1 MEILFPDFWTMLW
14 DYGIYL
20 YKNVSQIKM
29 FRPKVI
35 EAEYLNS
42 VIVTNEKFCKRRGKL
57 YMNYIH
63 SIFLQNSIYLYPEK
77 KKQKNQKKNQNNNL
91 PNKTSPITQDSNLQK
106 DLTTA
111 QPISTTNTST
121 STNTNTNTNSNV
133 NQTQTQATTTPR
145 SRIKKQNRFFLS
157 TFWHSIFGVAHQPN
171 FTKISKLVSSI
182 LQPSQIQRNAQTKTE
197 TETETISQ
205 TTRRSSRR
213 RSTRSKTKNLMEL
226 QSLSNF
232 ETNLNTL
239 NSQKLN
245 FSSHESPR
253 IARTIGVLGFQII
266 KTLQNSTTK
275 RENISTFSGF
285 SRQRV
290 CTVITIYS
298 AINLVKENSKTGV
311 ISWNKKQARSITD
324 FDIYSK
330 RVIKLRELK
339 RRFGIKLFQL
349 AIQFHQKNNR
359 LNQNRNFIDT
369 SEMILDLI
377 FGKLS
382 EIGLNYKQLT
392 SSNIQNE
399 IPEKT
404 NKMQRELEETIKFFQ
419 NQSKIFKLFGKK
431 NNNKNTLNIN
441 QKSPKIK
448 LINTIQ
454 INKNNLIIDQTQ
466 KNNNSNISINGN
478 NSSSSSV
485 SNNNSNN
492 NNNNNNNNNGH
503 DDDEDDDDDDNNNNN
518 NQKNKIMKNNGIKK
532 INENTNL
539 FLNMDKPANNVKTR
553 IKIKKIKAKKNT
565 RKKINHNKTLNPK
578 IKKEMIKKKVN
589 RSPTKVESIYDNF
602 IFKTQHTNNNINI
615 NTSRNINSI
624 NINQK
629 NQINNNINNNNHNHN
644 NTLPNNFNNNLNN
657 QINKNMIL
665 NQNNPKLY
673 LTSPNFNFL
682 PTPILTQTPT
692 QSQTLTPTLASTI
705 YQMPSPLPM
714 PLPQPIKEQKKSI
727 NGSTTPKSSFKTF
740 PLNNTNQVPK
750 SNYLKNEKKYPNY
763 NSPTLQTRQTP
774 RTLGEIAPLPNRKY
788 DMNYQRMGI
797 SPQIMPTPSNLS
809 FDTQSPMLS
818 PFFPTLSPSPQI
830 NPSPINTFFPTIT
843 FLPIIQL
850 DQTQQQQYLQ
860 QQIKQQQQQI
870 KQQQQQI
877 KQQRQKMKQLH
888 PQLQRQQPQMQPQI
902 QQQQPQMQQQQQRT
916 QNTHFQQLLQQEYS
930 FPSFPF
936 FNRSTAFPPKFPIQ
950 NIQSQNVKLDPKKTK
965 KDDQK

>member
-42 VIVTNEKFCKRRGKL
+42 VIVTNEKFCKQRGKL

-77 KKQKNQKKNQNNNL
+77 KKKKNQKKN
-91 PNKTSPITQDSNLQK
+91 PNKTIPITQGTNLQN
-106 DLTTA
+106 DFNTN
-111 QPISTTNTST
+111 QPISNTNTSPNP
-121 STNTNTNTNSNV
+121 NTNQKQAQV
-133 NQTQTQATTTPR
+133 QTTTTATTTTKSR
-145 SRIKKQNRFFLS
+145 SGIKNQNSFFLS
-157 TFWHSIFGVAHQPN
+157 TFWHSVFGVEHQPN
-171 FTKISKLVSSI
+171 VTKISKLVSSI
-182 LQPSQIQRNAQTKTE
+182 LQPSQIQRNAQTKIE
-197 TETETISQ
+197 TETETVNQ
-205 TTRRSSRR
+205 PTTRSSRR
-213 RSTRSKTKNLMEL
+213 RSTRSNTKNLMEL
-226 QSLSNF
+226 QSLSNI

-245 FSSHESPR
+245 FSSHESSR

-298 AINLVKENSKTGV
+298 AINLIKENSKTGV
-311 ISWNKKQARSITD
+311 ISWNKRQARSITD
-324 FDIYSK
+324 FDLYSK

-382 EIGLNYKQLT
+382 EIGLNYKKLT

-399 IPEKT
+399 IPEKKV
-404 NKMQRELEETIKFFQ
+404 KMHRELEETIKFFQ
-419 NQSKIFKLFGKK
+419 NQSKILKLFGKK
-431 NNNKNTLNIN
+431 NNNKKASNLT
-441 QKSPKIK
+441 QKSEKKK
-448 LINTIQ
+448 LINNIQ
-454 INKNNLIIDQTQ
+454 NNNNNLIINHNNN
-466 KNNNSNISINGN
+466 KNNNNYNDDINNYNDNNNANSNKNKNENNNNNLDNNNTQNNGIKKNNQINKINGN
-478 NSSSSSV
+478 INFRLNMVKPETNVKTRTKKKKNKAKKIRRKKINHNMTLNTKIKKEMIKKNV
-485 SNNNSNN
+485 SRSPTRVESIYDNFIFKSQETNNNININN
-492 NNNNNNNNNGH
+492 NNNNNNNNNV
-503 DDDEDDDDDDNNNNN
+503 NTIST
-518 NQKNKIMKNNGIKK
+518 NQKS
-532 INENTNL
+532 E
-539 FLNMDKPANNVKTR
+539 
-553 IKIKKIKAKKNT
+553 
-565 RKKINHNKTLNPK
+565 
-578 IKKEMIKKKVN
+578 
-589 RSPTKVESIYDNF
+589 
-602 IFKTQHTNNNINI
+602 
-615 NTSRNINSI
+615 
-624 NINQK
+624 
-629 NQINNNINNNNHNHN
+629 INNNF
-644 NTLPNNFNNNLNN
+644 TTPNNFNNNTNN
-657 QINKNMIL
+657 QINQSMIF

-673 LTSPNFNFL
+673 LTSPNLNFL
-682 PTPILTQTPT
+682 PTPILSQTPP
-692 QSQTLTPTLASTI
+692 QTLMPTLASTI
-705 YQMPSPLPM
+705 YQMPSILPM
-714 PLPQPIKEQKKSI
+714 PLPQPIEEQKKSI
-727 NGSTTPKSSFKTF
+727 KGSTTPKSSFKTF
-740 PLNNTNQVPK
+740 PLNNTKQVPK
-750 SNYLKNEKKYPNY
+750 DLPKGNFLENGKQYQNY
-763 NSPTLQTRQTP
+763 NSSTLPTMQTP
-774 RTLGEIAPLPNRKY
+774 RTLGEMAALPNIKY
-788 DMNYQRMGI
+788 NMNYQRMGI
-797 SPQIMPTPSNLS
+797 SPQTMPTPSNLS

-830 NPSPINTFFPTIT
+830 SPSPINTFFPAIT

-850 DQTQQQQYLQ
+850 DQTQQHQFRQ

-877 KQQRQKMKQLH
+877 KQQQLKQQQQQQQIKQQQIKL
-888 PQLQRQQPQMQPQI
+888 RQQSK
-902 QQQQPQMQQQQQRT
+902 QQQPQLQ

-936 FNRSTAFPPKFPIQ
+936 FNRSTAFPPNFKSIKNIQ
-950 NIQSQNVKLDPKKTK
+950 NQNVKLDQKKTK
-965 KDDQK
+965 KEDKK